1 MVDDEEEFLQ
11 AVEPGLARRGF
22 EVVTA
27 GSGGRALEL
36 LVSRSFDVVV
46 LDVKMPGIDGVD
58 TFREIKR
65 VCPGLPVI
73 LLTGHGNIQQAFET
87 SREGVSDYLT
97 KPCEVERLAQ
107 VLRGAVD
114 RIQRSTVPETMG
126 EEDVNLL
133 IVDDDQD
140 FVHSVTP
147 ALEKR
152 GIRVTPASDGTDA
165 LDRARGRRF
174 EVALVDMVMPDVD
187 GLTLMDRLRRED
199 PFLEIVILTGHP
211 RLGDLREGLEYGA
224 FAYLTKPQR
233 VEDLVLVIRSA
244 RSHRTGLME
253 EERRAEIDRI
263 LANLTKTIPPGGS
276 GRCGEGL
283 RPATANDS
291 VTWPDPPGVGRR
303 PRRAGE

>member
-1 MVDDEEEFLQ
+1 MSRGQDQIRVLMVDDEEEFLQ

-36 LVSRSFDVVV
+36 LVSRFFDVVV

-65 VCPGLPVI
+65 VSPALPVI

-87 SREGVSDYLT
+87 SREGVTDYLT

-107 VLRGAVD
+107 VLRGAVE
-114 RIQRSTVPETMG
+114 RSQRPSVSQTI
-126 EEDVNLL
+126 EEEEVHLL
-133 IVDDDQD
+133 LVDDDKD
-140 FVHSVTP
+140 FVQSITP

-152 GIRVTPASDGTDA
+152 GIQVTPASDGTEA
-165 LDRARGRRF
+165 LARSRDRRF
-174 EVALVDMVMPDVD
+174 EVALVDMVMPDAD

-211 RLGDLREGLEYGA
+211 RLGDLREGLESGA

-233 VEDLVLVIRSA
+233 VEDLALVIRSA
-244 RSHRTGLME
+244 RSHRTELME

-263 LANLTKTIPPGGS
+263 LT
-276 GRCGEGL
+276 E
-283 RPATANDS
+283 RPD
-291 VTWPDPPGVGRR
+291 
-303 PRRAGE
+303 